1 MTDTLENIVMPK
13 KCKVCGEDPTQRGFG
28 GMYKD
33 NRYDRKLAKEY
44 CENTANSNQTI
55 TPIWRKCCGILG
67 GYTVTFK
74 DPKYGFPDYMK

>member
-44 CENTANSNQTI
+44 CENTANSNQII
-55 TPIWRKCCGILG
+55 TPVWKKCCGALDY
-67 GYTVTFK
+67 YTVRLK
-74 DPKYGFPDYMK
+74 PSKEPAWMRQ